1 MRLVPTFTSI
11 LSINNKTKFASCLA
25 HQVAL
30 GSGLATAVTWEMTIN
45 LLLDKI
51 NPARGISFQNLMMS
65 LSPID
70 KPGTILF
77 HTIDKQFRSN
87 NIMEFTF

>member
-1 MRLVPTFTSI
+1 
-11 LSINNKTKFASCLA
+11 
-25 HQVAL
+25 VAL